1 MQKSFELIAAM
12 RNAATART
20 LPIERKNYQV
30 CTVEYV
36 LSGAG
41 FLQLN
46 GAPAIS
52 IQANE
57 VYFLPKH
64 SDHNYYPDKENPWDK
79 LFFVVNGELMA
90 SIFQAYDL
98 ARTPVIRNAGMLKH
112 YFTEFI
118 KLRSSGSSSNMAA
131 LLFHRFAI
139 DCRLLTNQQK
149 QTELTAVSK
158 LKQILDGDLSEEFTL
173 NKYAAEQNFSSEHLI
188 RLFRSEFATT
198 PQAYRLQRRLNEARQ
213 LLLYSELTIK
223 EIAGMVGFSDQY
235 SFSHSF
241 KSHYGKSPRQ
251 FRKEQVQ

>member
-46 GAPAIS
+46 GAPAIR

-118 KLRSSGSSSNMAA
+118 KLRSSGSSQNMAA

-139 DCRLLTNQQK
+139 DCRILNSQQEQKKLTPVHQ
-149 QTELTAVSK
+149 
-158 LKQILDGDLSEEFTL
+158 LKHILDGDLAEEFIL
-173 NKYAAEQNFSSEHLI
+173 NKYAAEHNFSSEHLI
-188 RLFRSEFATT
+188 RLFRNEFATT
-198 PQAYRLQRRLNEARQ
+198 PQAYRLRRRLNEARQ

-241 KSHYGKSPRQ
+241 KTHYGQSPQQ
-251 FRKEQVQ
+251 FRKEQTR